1 MLANTLCSS
10 IKFFKQC
17 MHVSY
22 ELRLEATHVHLCAY
36 ACEVCMNVWMYGC
49 MYICTF
55 VCMNVPMYACIDV
68 PMYIHA

>member
-1 MLANTLCSS
+1 
-10 IKFFKQC
+10 